1 MGLLILIFGIA
12 LTLSFTILMLAT
24 SAAPQS
30 KSMQQRLITI
40 QQPVRSQKS
49 DIAGAEL
56 EKIEQREY
64 AVRLGNFLQHYKFS
78 KKLQVLLNTQLANTF
93 IGEIGATFRQGSPF
107 QERKYRT
114 ADFVEY
120 FFASH
125 LGRHDVKLNIHV
137 AKKRQQ
143 VRHAEKPR
151 ID

>member
-78 KKLQVLLNTQLANTF
+78 KKLQVLLVHADS
-93 IGEIGATFRQGSPF
+93 GMDVGSVVLSC
-107 QERKYRT
+107 
-114 ADFVEY
+114 AGSALGCA
-120 FFASH
+120 FA
-125 LGRHDVKLNIHV
+125 
-137 AKKRQQ
+137 A
-143 VRHAEKPR
+143 
-151 ID
+151 